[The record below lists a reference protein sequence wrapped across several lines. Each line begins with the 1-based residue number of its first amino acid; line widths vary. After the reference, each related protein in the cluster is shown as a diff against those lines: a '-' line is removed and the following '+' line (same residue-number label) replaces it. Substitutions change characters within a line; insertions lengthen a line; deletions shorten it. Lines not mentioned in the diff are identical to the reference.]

1 MANLL
6 VGRDPRLWLST
17 SWTTRPRR
25 PGEPENAYRFVEKD
39 VFTSAIDDGG
49 FLEWTSF
56 AGHLYGTPCP
66 DPPPGRDILLEID
79 VEGAKQVRAHLP
91 EALLLFLDAPS
102 EGDQSQ
108 RLRTR
113 GDSEDQVQKRVALG
127 PEERATALALGA
139 VTVVN
144 EDIDSTLD
152 AITSIIRERRREL
165 RRTAS

>member
-1 MANLL
+1 M
-6 VGRDPRLWLST
+6 GRDPRLWLST

-25 PGEPENAYRFVEKD
+25 PGEPERAYHFVERA
-39 VFTSAIDDGG
+39 VFDSAIHDEG

-56 AGHLYGTPCP
+56 AGHLYGTPWP
-66 DPPPGRDILLEID
+66 DPPTGRDILLEID
-79 VEGAKQVRAHLP
+79 VEGAKQVRARLP
-91 EALLLFLDAPS
+91 KALLLFLDAPS

-139 VTVVN
+139 MIVVN

-152 AITSIIRERRREL
+152 AITSIIRKRRQEL
-165 RRTAS
+165 SRAVS